1 MRPWPSRADRA
12 RVAPRKK
19 TRVSVSQDQVLAAL
33 RAVQD
38 PDLHKDI
45 VTLGFVKD
53 VKIAGSEVDFTI
65 ELTTPACPVKDQMK
79 AEAEGIVRGL
89 PGVTAARATMTA
101 DVKARGGFGRQA
113 VPGIRNIIAVGAGK
127 GGVGKSTTAVNL
139 AVALQRKGAR
149 VGLMDADVYGPNT
162 PQMLGIE
169 GGPEVS
175 EAKRMIPPVAFGIKV
190 ISMGMLVPADQP
202 IIWRGPMLHG
212 AVQQFMREVEWGELD
227 YLIVDLPPGTGDV
240 SLSMAQSVPVAGAV
254 VVTTPQGV
262 SVSDVRK
269 AVGMFRQ
276 LNIPILGV
284 IENMSYFVCGHCQE
298 RTEIFGHG
306 GGAKMAEDMGIPML
320 GQIPID
326 TRVRSGGD
334 EGRPIVSAAPE
345 APAAQAFL
353 DIAGR
358 VAAEI
363 SKQNMRVLKVIQTA

>member
-1 MRPWPSRADRA
+1 M
-12 RVAPRKK
+12 
-19 TRVSVSQDQVLAAL
+19 SVSQEQVLAAL

-53 VKIAGSEVDFTI
+53 VKVAGGEVDFTI
-65 ELTTPACPVKDQMK
+65 ELTTPACPVKDEMK
-79 AEAEGIVRGL
+79 AEAEGIVRRL

-175 EAKRMIPPVAFGIKV
+175 EAKHMIPPEAFGIKV

-212 AVQQFMREVEWGELD
+212 AVQQFMRDVEWGELD

-269 AVGMFRQ
+269 AVAMFRQ
-276 LNIPILGV
+276 LNIPVLGV
-284 IENMSYFVCGHCQE
+284 VENMSYFVCGHCQE

-306 GGAKMAEDMGIPML
+306 GGVKMAEDMGIPML

-326 TRVRSGGD
+326 TRVRAGGD

-345 APAAQAFL
+345 SPAAKAFAEV
-353 DIAGR
+353 AGR

-363 SKQNMRVLKVIQTA
+363 SKQNARVLKVIQTA

>member
-1 MRPWPSRADRA
+1 
-12 RVAPRKK
+12 
-19 TRVSVSQDQVLAAL
+19 VSVTQEEVLAAL
-33 RAVQD
+33 RTVQD

-53 VKIAGSEVDFTI
+53 VRIADGAVDFTI

-79 AEAEGIVRGL
+79 AEAEQKVAAL
-89 PGVTAARATMTA
+89 PGVEAARAKMTA

-113 VPGIRNIIAVGAGK
+113 VPGIRNIVAVGAGK

-139 AVALQRKGAR
+139 AVALALKGAR
-149 VGLMDADVYGPNT
+149 VGLMDTDVYGPNV
-162 PQMLGIE
+162 PQMLGIA
-169 GGPEVS
+169 GQPQVN
-175 EAKRMIPPVAFGIKV
+175 EAKRIVPPEAHGIKA

-202 IIWRGPMLHG
+202 VIWRGPMLHG
-212 AVQQFMREVEWGELD
+212 AVQQFMRDVEWGELD

-276 LNIPILGV
+276 LNIPVLGV
-284 IENMSYFVCGHCQE
+284 IENMSYFVCPHCEE

-306 GGAKMAEDMGIPML
+306 GGARMAEDLGIPFL
-320 GQIPID
+320 GEVPID

-334 EGRPIVSAAPE
+334 EGSPIVVAAPE
-345 APAAQAFL
+345 APAARAFIDL
-353 DIAGR
+353 AGR
-358 VAAEI
+358 VAAQVSI
-363 SKQNMRVLKVIQTA
+363 QAMRVLKVIQTA

>member
-1 MRPWPSRADRA
+1 
-12 RVAPRKK
+12 
-19 TRVSVSQDQVLAAL
+19 VSVSQEQVLAAL

-45 VTLGFVKD
+45 VTLGFVKE

-65 ELTTPACPVKDQMK
+65 ELTTPACPVKDQLK

-101 DVKARGGFGRQA
+101 DVKARGGFGRQG

-175 EAKRMIPPVAFGIKV
+175 EAKHMIPPEAFGIKV

-212 AVQQFMREVEWGELD
+212 AVQQFMRDVEWGELD

-269 AVGMFRQ
+269 AVAMFRQ
-276 LNIPILGV
+276 LNIPVLGV
-284 IENMSYFVCGHCQE
+284 VENMSYFVCGHCQE

-306 GGAKMAEDMGIPML
+306 GGAKMAQDMGIPLL
-320 GQIPID
+320 GEIPID
-326 TRVRSGGD
+326 TRVRAGGD
-334 EGRPIVSAAPE
+334 EGRPIVSAAPD
-345 APAAQAFL
+345 APAAKAFFE
-353 DIAGR
+353 IAGR

-363 SKQNMRVLKVIQTA
+363 SKQNARVLKVIQTA